1 MKENLGKILGLQNK
15 EEAIKDEVT
24 KDEVTKEEA
33 TEEIKNIPLHLIN
46 TNPYQPR
53 KYIEQEKLDELAQ
66 SIKTYG
72 LLQPIVV
79 VKEKENYRVVAG
91 ERRVLACRKLEWSE
105 IPAIVREYSGSSVAA
120 VALIENLQREN
131 LDFLEE
137 AFAYKRL
144 MEEFNLT
151 QEVLAQRLGKSQSTI
166 ANKMRLLKLPED
178 VKSLL
183 QNGNLTERHARLL
196 LNLETPE
203 RQREALK
210 KIIEDNL
217 NVKAAEQLVNSIKEV
232 EQSREYQENR
242 VDKTK
247 NKKKAVIRD
256 HRIFLNT
263 IRQAVSVIQKAG
275 LQPAVEEKE
284 ENDYWEIIIRLP
296 KE

>member
-15 EEAIKDEVT
+15 EEAT

-203 RQREALK
+203 RQREALE

-217 NVKAAEQLVNSIKEV
+217 NVKAAEQLVNSIKDV
-232 EQSREYQENR
+232 EQSRDSQEKR
-242 VDKTK
+242 EDKTK

>member
-15 EEAIKDEVT
+15 EEAT

-131 LDFLEE
+131 LEFLEE

-203 RQREALK
+203 RQREALE

-217 NVKAAEQLVNSIKEV
+217 NVKAAEQLVNSIKDV
-232 EQSREYQENR
+232 EQSRDSQEKR
-242 VDKTK
+242 EDKTK

>member
-15 EEAIKDEVT
+15 EEAT